1 MVHAERAVFF
11 MEETVSPETAKPLML
26 EAILSCPILTRMS
39 NQLLADGVRRCFVV
53 CGPEFA
59 EEARAC
65 FPADAD
71 VTVSDLQSDLTA
83 FLNTPDPV
91 LVLNRSA
98 IPLPEA

>member
-39 NQLLADGVRRCFVV
+39 NQLLADGVKRFFVV

-59 EEARAC
+59 
-65 FPADAD
+65 
-71 VTVSDLQSDLTA
+71 
-83 FLNTPDPV
+83 
-91 LVLNRSA
+91 
-98 IPLPEA
+98 